1 MSDDLKQR
9 LRDPSV
15 FVVSKKEAADRIEEY
30 EQALANMQREYA
42 KRGERIEEL
51 KKERDTYFAER
62 NKFQL
67 YLQRTHA
74 DWEIEVAAV
83 DGLNAKLATASHNAT
98 EFGHKIVELEAEL
111 DKAWKTCLAA
121 TTKGMEL
128 EAKLKT
134 AVGALGDIGDGEP
147 EWPDDPARELAW
159 CRKRANE
166 AIAKIN
172 GEQP

>member
-83 DGLNAKLATASHNAT
+83 DGLNAKLAQAVKLLELA
-98 EFGHKIVELEAEL
+98 VELAQWNL
-111 DKAWKTCLAA
+111 NPKLRDDMVDF
-121 TTKGMEL
+121 TTTVK
-128 EAKLKT
+128 
-134 AVGALGDIGDGEP
+134 
-147 EWPDDPARELAW
+147 
-159 CRKRANE
+159 
-166 AIAKIN
+166 